1 MSQTHQELATATG
14 THSAGADRTVP
25 LPIGGLSYIQGLTRQ
40 RLINKT
46 VGQCLEAIAQRVPD
60 REALVVPQE
69 NIRLTFAQLKE
80 EVDKAASGLL
90 SIGLRKGDRLGMW
103 GPNSYAWV
111 LMQLATAQ
119 AGIILVS
126 VNPAYQAMELEY
138 ALKKVG
144 CKAVTFPKQFKTQQY
159 YNILKQ
165 ICPEL
170 EKAQPGALKSQRLP
184 DLTTVISVDDPLPG
198 TLLLDE
204 VVAAGSTEQHLA
216 RLRYTQQ
223 FLSCHDP
230 INIQFTS
237 GTTGSPKG
245 ATLSHYNIVNNSNMI
260 GDRLRLHLKTSEDLR
275 IILPSPL
282 YHCLGSVGGTMVSLM
297 YGATLI
303 LPCPTFDG
311 KKALEAISKERGT
324 ILYGTPTMFVD
335 ILNQPDFSSYDIS
348 SMCGGVIAGSPAP
361 PELIRAIIDKL
372 NMKELV
378 VAYGTTE
385 NSPVTFMN
393 FAEDTVEQKAESVGR
408 IMPHTEAQIVDMKTG
423 TLAELNTSGEL
434 CIRGYCVMLGYWG
447 EPQKTEEAIGQDKWY
462 HTGDIAVMDNQGFCK
477 IVGRSKDMIIRGGEN
492 IYPAELEDF
501 FHTHPQVQEVQVVG
515 VKDDRMGEEICACIR
530 LKKGEKTTA
539 EEIKA
544 FCKGKISHF
553 KIPRYVVFVTNYPL
567 TVSGKVSK
575 GDQRGAGWPG
585 VLGTEGQVA
594 RPMPPS
600 VMGKRVWLATN
611 FPHFP
616 LRNTSVPGK
625 PSQLGT
631 MVGRGPE
638 PGSHSVLLPLDPEI
652 QTSTADGTT
661 SKPVNK
667 GGVGGNPPRPLRP
680 SSHIPLSVF
689 VIWHKELLF
698 SLVGL
703 LLVCSLD
710 SCYGMEKGG
719 TLSDPPVPCHEGADF
734 GVRYLFHLILT

>member
-1 MSQTHQELATATG
+1 MAVYIGMLRLGRLCAGSPGVLGARVGLSRVWQEAKLWGVRPLSSREAARTA
-14 THSAGADRTVP
+14 P
-25 LPIGGLSYIQGLTRQ
+25 LPVGGLSFVQGHTEA

-46 VGQCLEAIAQRVPD
+46 VGQCLDAAAQRVPD
-60 REALVVPQE
+60 REALVVLHE
-69 NIRLTFAQLKE
+69 NMRLTFAQLKQQ
-80 EVDKAASGLL
+80 VDKAASGLL
-90 SIGLRKGDRLGMW
+90 SIGLCKGDRLGMW

-119 AGIILVS
+119 VS

-144 CKAVTFPKQFKTQQY
+144 CKALVFPKQFKTQQY

-165 ICPEL
+165 ICPEV

-184 DLTTVISVDDPLPG
+184 DLSTVISLDAPLPG

-204 VVAAGSTEQHLA
+204 VVAAGDQEQHLA
-216 RLRYTQQ
+216 RLRHTQQ

-260 GDRLRLHLKTSEDLR
+260 GERLRLHQKAPDESR
-275 IILPSPL
+275 VVLPNPL

-297 YGATLI
+297 HGVTLV
-303 LPCPTFDG
+303 LSSPVFDG
-311 KKALEAISKERGT
+311 KKALEAISRERGSF
-324 ILYGTPTMFVD
+324 LYGTPTMFVD

-348 SMCGGVIAGSPAP
+348 AMCGGVIAGSPAP
-361 PELIRAIIDKL
+361 PELIRAIINKL
-372 NMKELV
+372 NMKDLV

-393 FAEDTVEQKAESVGR
+393 FTEDTVEQKAESVGR
-408 IMPHTEAQIVDMKTG
+408 IMPHTEAQIVNVKTG
-423 TLAELNTSGEL
+423 SLAELNTPGEL
-434 CIRGYCVMLGYWG
+434 CIRGYCVMMGYWG
-447 EPQKTEEAIGQDKWY
+447 EPQKTDEAIGQDKWY
-462 HTGDIAVMDNQGFCK
+462 RTGDIATMDEQGFCK

-530 LKKGEKTTA
+530 LKKGEETTA

-553 KIPRYVVFVTNYPL
+553 KIPRYIVFVTDYPL
-567 TVSGKVSK
+567 TVSGKIQK
-575 GDQRGAGWPG
+575 F
-585 VLGTEGQVA
+585 
-594 RPMPPS
+594 
-600 VMGKRVWLATN
+600 K
-611 FPHFP
+611 
-616 LRNTSVPGK
+616 LRE
-625 PSQLGT
+625 Q
-631 MVGRGPE
+631 
-638 PGSHSVLLPLDPEI
+638 
-652 QTSTADGTT
+652 
-661 SKPVNK
+661 
-667 GGVGGNPPRPLRP
+667 
-680 SSHIPLSVF
+680 
-689 VIWHKELLF
+689 
-698 SLVGL
+698 
-703 LLVCSLD
+703 
-710 SCYGMEKGG
+710 MEQ
-719 TLSDPPVPCHEGADF
+719 
-734 GVRYLFHLILT
+734 HLNL